1 MDIFRKLTWF
11 FKEQK
16 AMYIR
21 GLLALMMTA
30 FLNMIPP
37 FLIGYTVNQIVAHSL
52 TPLKLALILLGV
64 GAEAVTLYAFRYI
77 WAVHIWGGATYLE
90 RKLRQR
96 LYMHFMHMDTK
107 FYQKYRTGD
116 LMTRATNDLIQIRQ
130 VAGMGILTL
139 VDSLTTGMV
148 TIITMA
154 FVVDWRLTLVAILP
168 FPLLA
173 IMSIKLGHRMHNAF
187 GDQQRAFSKLSDKV
201 QESLSGMKAIKT
213 LGQEAQDIEDFNA
226 HNGALMK
233 AYKKVELVSALYDPL
248 TTMIIVLAYV
258 VTIVYGGW
266 MVLHHQI
273 NIGQLVSFISYL
285 SMLIWPMFAIGQLF
299 NIIERGNASYD
310 RVMDILSNES
320 HIKEATQPVTIP
332 AQGDVHF
339 AIKQFQY
346 PDDPEIALQDIDVTV
361 AAGHTLGIVG
371 QVGAGKTSLLKLL
384 LRQYDN
390 YDGVITLNGA
400 DIRQFPQDTYLRAI
414 GYVPQEGFLFS
425 TSIKENIRFA
435 CPDASDEQVQAA
447 AQKAAFHDDI
457 MKMPAGYETEVG
469 EHGISLSGGQRQRL
483 AIARALL
490 IDPEILI
497 LDDSLSAVDARTEA
511 AILDVL
517 KRERANK
524 TTIIAAHR
532 MSSVMNAE
540 NIIVFDNGQI
550 KERGTH
556 SELLAKHGWYAM
568 IYQQQQ
574 HGMSETTEGGEA

>member
-16 AMYIR
+16 ATYIR
-21 GLLALMMTA
+21 GLIALALTA

-37 FLIGYTVNQIVAHSL
+37 FLIGYTVNQIVNHGL
-52 TPLKLALILLGV
+52 TPLKLALILVGV
-64 GAEAVTLYAFRYI
+64 AAEAITLYAFRYI
-77 WAVHIWGGATYLE
+77 WAVHIWGGATILE
-90 RKLRQR
+90 RSLRQR
-96 LYMHFMHMDTK
+96 LYMHFMGMDTK
-107 FYQKYRTGD
+107 FYQTYRTGD
-116 LMTRATNDLIQIRQ
+116 LMTRATNDLTQIRQ

-139 VDSLTTGMV
+139 VDSVMTGSV

-154 FVVDWRLTLVAILP
+154 IVVDWRLTVIAILP

-173 IMSIKLGHRMHNAF
+173 LMSIKLGHRMHSAF

-213 LGQEAQDIEDFNA
+213 LGQEAEDVADFKA
-226 HNGALMK
+226 HNQDLMQ
-233 AYKKVELVSALYDPL
+233 AYKKVEFVSALYDPL

-258 VTIVYGGW
+258 VTIIYGGW
-266 MVLHHQI
+266 MVLHHVI

-310 RVMDILSNES
+310 RVMNILENES
-320 HIKEATQPVTIP
+320 HIIETAHPTTTP
-332 AQGDVHF
+332 AKGDLHF
-339 AIKQFQY
+339 DIKTFHY
-346 PDDPEIALQDIDVTV
+346 PDDAEIALKNIDVTV
-361 AAGHTLGIVG
+361 KAGETLGIVG
-371 QVGAGKTSLLKLL
+371 QVGAGKTTLLKLL
-384 LRQYDN
+384 LRQFDN
-390 YDGVITLNGA
+390 YDGLITLNNT
-400 DIRQFPQDTYLRAI
+400 DIRQFSQDAYLGAI

-425 TSIKENIRFA
+425 DTIKENIRFA
-435 CPDASDEQVQAA
+435 RPEATDDEVEAA
-447 AQKAAFHDDI
+447 AKKAAFHDDI
-457 MKMPAGYETEVG
+457 MKMPDGYATEVG
-469 EHGISLSGGQRQRL
+469 EQGISLSGGQRQRL
-483 AIARALL
+483 AIARAM
-490 IDPEILI
+490 IVDPEILI

-511 AILDVL
+511 AILQVI
-517 KRERANK
+517 KTERANK

-540 NIIVFDNGQI
+540 DIIVFDHGEV

-556 SELLAKHGWYAM
+556 AELLAKQGWYAM

-574 HGMSETTEGGEA
+574 HAVSEGGEA